1 MVHFIVHRKP
11 SAHQGFLYFEP
22 LNHYIYKK
30 KNIII
35 NINQYICIYIIINI
49 YIYLI
54 GCLKKDGFAVR
65 FKPSVYQGLK
75 EGIFYG
81 FCKNEKT

>member
-1 MVHFIVHRKP
+1 M
-11 SAHQGFLYFEP
+11 
-22 LNHYIYKK
+22 YIYYYK
-30 KNIII
+30 
-35 NINQYICIYIIINI
+35 YI

-54 GCLKKDGFAVR
+54 GCLKKDGFTVR